1 MFSGD
6 CPSTNSCTT
15 CTEAVIEPVHTC
27 TAIQVYFLRTKWI
40 CTYIETISNLPLN
53 LQGLPVLV
61 GLIEDNVAES
71 GKLTGIGVDC
81 IWRLLEV
88 HGTSPL
94 NHLCRLLANAGLP
107 HRLMRAML
115 TFNQEY
121 QLLLTHAE
129 VGLHS
134 RPIRLC
140 HSLHAHLAC
149 LLHHS
154 NQHRKLGA
162 QPAFVNGV

>member
-1 MFSGD
+1 
-6 CPSTNSCTT
+6 
-15 CTEAVIEPVHTC
+15 
-27 TAIQVYFLRTKWI
+27 
-40 CTYIETISNLPLN
+40 
-53 LQGLPVLV
+53 LV

-81 IWRLLEV
+81 IWRVLEV

-107 HRLMRAML
+107 NRLMRAML

-134 RPIRLC
+134 NPVRLC
-140 HSLHAHLAC
+140 HIFHAHLASQ
-149 LLHHS
+149 HHHF
-154 NQHRKLGA
+154 NEHRKLDA
-162 QPAFVNGV
+162 QPAFANGL